1 MSWSWLAQLSWP
13 ALRHQAGRQILAL
26 LSIMLGVALAF
37 AVHLL
42 NSSALS
48 EFSKAAASLNGQADL
63 VLRGAQGALA
73 EGVYGEVAALP
84 GLAQAAPVLE
94 GQAQAVGADGKRF
107 NLRVIGL
114 DFLQSGPI
122 NPELMPADL
131 RSITNLLDPAT
142 VFLNPAAM
150 ARLDAKMD
158 GKSKRL
164 SLRAAQGTG
173 QARSFDFAIGPPI
186 AATGSPL
193 VVLDIA
199 GAQMLLGRLGELDR
213 IDLRLETGQSAQAW
227 LANNALPQGLSASPP
242 PDEGSRLSAMTRAY
256 RVNLGVLSLM
266 ALFTGSFL
274 VFAVMSLSVAQ
285 RLPQLALLGVLGM
298 SAKERAALI
307 LSEGLA
313 LGLLGSAAGLLL
325 GYALASVGQQVLGAD
340 LGFAVGKS
348 AGKGFGLALS
358 AAQLSAA
365 AIFSALGVLISLL
378 ASALPAWSVRRM
390 PVALVLRGLG
400 NELEP
405 EAPRWLAPALLLIG
419 LALAFVPP
427 LPAWPDVPLAAYA
440 AMFFLLLGGIA
451 CVPDLLRLALG
462 LLACLPRAMRG
473 SAIISLVRERARDQ
487 AGEASRALAGVLV
500 ALSLSVA
507 MLVMVGSFRD
517 SLNHWLAQM
526 LPADLYVRSSLRL
539 QAWQGA
545 PLPPG
550 FADAVRASGL
560 ADKVTG
566 QRSSS
571 VWIDGQ
577 AEAIDLM
584 ARELEEN
591 QLPLA
596 EPLAE
601 PLAGPLAEPIAS
613 SQQALP
619 VYINEHL
626 RDQLQLRPGQAL
638 SLRLKPGGAP
648 LAVYV
653 RGIWRDYARQS
664 GALMLP
670 LSDYRR
676 WSGDTQLTE
685 LYIWLK
691 PGATSA
697 QATQTL
703 KALQSGSTDDLE
715 FAAVGELKQMSL
727 TIFDRSFAVT
737 HWLQAVALGIG
748 LFGIAASQSAQVL
761 ARRRE
766 FGLLLHLGLSRA
778 DVLRLLAL
786 EAALLSGVGALAGLG
801 LGLALSAVL
810 VWVVN
815 PQSFHWSMD
824 MSLPWPRLFSLL
836 GAVFAAGLAASLL
849 AAWRAT
855 GADVVQAVKE
865 DW

>member
-1 MSWSWLAQLSWP
+1 LSWSWLAQLSWP

-48 EFSKAAASLNGQADL
+48 EFSKAAANLNGAPDL
-63 VLRGAQGALA
+63 VLRAAQGALP
-73 EGVYGEVAALP
+73 ESVYGDIAAMP
-84 GLAQAAPVLE
+84 GLTLVAPVLE

-114 DFLQSGPI
+114 DILQSGPI
-122 NPELMPADL
+122 NPELMPGDL
-131 RSITNLLDPAT
+131 RSIAGLLDPAKA
-142 VFLNPAAM
+142 FFNPAAM
-150 ARLDAKMD
+150 ARLDAR
-158 GKSKRL
+158 SPRV
-164 SLRAAQGTG
+164 SLRAAQGSG
-173 QARSFDFAIGPPI
+173 QARSLDFALGPAI

-193 VVLDIA
+193 VLLDIA
-199 GAQMLLGRLGELDR
+199 GAQLLLGRLGELDR
-213 IDLRLETGQSAQAW
+213 IDLRLEAGQSAQAW
-227 LANNALPQGLSASPP
+227 LENNTLPQGLTAAPP
-242 PDEGSRLSAMTRAY
+242 PDEGSRLSSMTRAY

-298 SAKERAALI
+298 SAKERAVLI

-325 GYALASVGQQVLGAD
+325 GYALASIGQQVLGAD

-348 AGKGFGLALS
+348 AGKSFGLALS

-365 AIFSALGVLISLL
+365 AVFGALGVLISLL
-378 ASALPAWSVRRM
+378 AGALPAWSVRRM

-405 EAPRWLAPALLLIG
+405 DAPRWLGPALLLSG
-419 LALAFVPP
+419 LTLAFVPP

-440 AMFFLLLGGIA
+440 AMFLLLLGGIA
-451 CVPDLLRLALG
+451 CVPALLRLALSV
-462 LLACLPRAMRG
+462 LACLPRAMRD
-473 SAIISLVRERARDQ
+473 SAIITLVRERARDQ

-517 SLNHWLAQM
+517 SLNQWLTQM

-539 QAWQGA
+539 QAGHDVANA

-550 FADAVRASGL
+550 FADAVRTSGL
-560 ADKVTG
+560 ANKVAG

-571 VWIDGQ
+571 VWLDGQ
-577 AEAIDLM
+577 GKAIDLM
-584 ARELEEN
+584 ARQFQEDK
-591 QLPLA
+591 LPLVGA
-596 EPLAE
+596 LANPLN
-601 PLAGPLAEPIAS
+601 S
-613 SQQALP
+613 SPQAMP

-638 SLRLKPGGAP
+638 ILRVTPGGAP

-653 RGIWRDYARQS
+653 RGVWRDYARQS

-691 PGATSA
+691 PGASSA
-697 QATQTL
+697 QATRML
-703 KALQSGSTDDLE
+703 KALQPGGSDDLE
-715 FAAVGELKQMSL
+715 FAAVGELKEMSL
-727 TIFDRSFAVT
+727 NIFDRSFAVT

-748 LFGIAASQSAQVL
+748 LFSIAASQSAQVL

-766 FGLLLHLGLSRA
+766 FGLLLHLGLSRN
-778 DVLRLLAL
+778 DVLRLLAV

-801 LGLALSAVL
+801 LGLGLSAVL

-824 MSLPWPRLFSLL
+824 MSLPWPRLLALL
-836 GAVFAAGLAASLL
+836 GAVFAAGLAASML

>member
-13 ALRHQAGRQILAL
+13 ALRHQAGRQLLAL
-26 LSIMLGVALAF
+26 LSIMLGVALAY

-48 EFSKAAASLNGQADL
+48 EFSKAAASLNGRPDL
-63 VLRGAQGALA
+63 VLRGTQGALP
-73 EGVYGEVAALP
+73 ESVYGQVAALP
-84 GLAQAAPVLE
+84 GLSLVAPVLE

-114 DFLQSGPI
+114 DVLQSGPI
-122 NPELMPADL
+122 SPELMPADL
-131 RSITNLLDPAT
+131 SSITALLDPQKI
-142 VFLNPAAM
+142 FLNPAAM
-150 ARLDAKMD
+150 ARLDL
-158 GKSKRL
+158 SKTLL
-164 SLRAAQGTG
+164 SLRAAQTSG
-173 QARSFDFAIGPPI
+173 QAHNFDFSVGPGI

-193 VVLDIA
+193 VVMDLA
-199 GAQMLLGRLGELDR
+199 GAQLLLGRLGELDR
-213 IDLRLETGQSAQAW
+213 IDLRLEIGQNAATW
-227 LANNALPQGLSASPP
+227 LASNALPQGLSAAPP
-242 PDEGSRLSAMTRAY
+242 PDEGSRLGAMTRAY

-285 RLPQLALLGVLGM
+285 RQPQLALLGVLGM

-307 LSEGLA
+307 LAEGLA

-325 GYALASVGQQVLGAD
+325 GYVLASVGQQVLGAD
-340 LGFAVGKS
+340 LGFAVGR
-348 AGKGFGLALS
+348 AGGMGLDLNT
-358 AAQLSAA
+358 AQLRAA
-365 AIFSALGVLISLL
+365 AIFGGLGVLISLA

-390 PVALVLRGLG
+390 PVAQVLRGLG

-405 EAPRWLAPALLLIG
+405 ELPRWLGPGLLLG
-419 LALAFVPP
+419 GVALAFVPP
-427 LPAWPDVPLAAYA
+427 LPAWPDLPLAAYA
-440 AMFFLLLGGIA
+440 AMFCLLLGGIA
-451 CVPDLLRLALG
+451 CVPALLRMALG
-462 LLACLPRAMRG
+462 LLAWLPRRLSD
-473 SAIISLVRERARDQ
+473 SATVSLVRERARDQ

-517 SLNHWLAQM
+517 SLNNWLAQM
-526 LPADLYVRSSLRL
+526 LPADFYVRSSLRL
-539 QAWQGA
+539 QAGQGA
-545 PLPPG
+545 ALPPDY
-550 FADAVRASGL
+550 ADAVRASGM
-560 ADKVTG
+560 AEKVSG
-566 QRSSS
+566 QRSTA
-571 VWIDGQ
+571 VWVDGH
-577 AEAIDLM
+577 ADAIDLM
-584 ARELEEN
+584 ARNVEED
-591 QLPLA
+591 QL
-596 EPLAE
+596 
-601 PLAGPLAEPIAS
+601 PLAGPLAAPSGAS
-613 SQQALP
+613 PSALP

-626 RDQLQLRPGQAL
+626 RDQLHLRPGQGL
-638 SLRLKPGGAP
+638 SLRLTPAGSSQ
-648 LAVYV
+648 AVFV

-676 WSGDTQLTE
+676 WSGDPQLTE

-691 PGATSA
+691 PGLASA
-697 QATQTL
+697 DAGEKL
-703 KALQSGSTDDLE
+703 KALQKTNPEDLE
-715 FAAVGELKQMSL
+715 FAAVGELKNMSL
-727 TIFDRSFAVT
+727 YIFDRSFAVT

-766 FGLLLHLGLSRA
+766 FGLLLHLGLTRA
-778 DVLRLLAL
+778 DVLRLLAV
-786 EAALLSGVGALAGLG
+786 EAALLSAVGALAGLG
-801 LGLALSAVL
+801 LGLGLSAVL

-824 MSLPWPRLFSLL
+824 MSLPWPRLISLL
-836 GAVFAAGLAASLL
+836 GAVFAAGVVAAML

-855 GADVVQAVKE
+855 DSDVVQAVKE

>member
-1 MSWSWLAQLSWP
+1 MSWAWLTQLSWP
-13 ALRHQAGRQILAL
+13 ALRHQAGRQLLAL
-26 LSIMLGVALAF
+26 LSITLGVALAF

-48 EFSKAAASLNGQADL
+48 EFSKAAASLNGAPDL
-63 VLRGAQGALA
+63 VLRGTQGPLSESSYAALA
-73 EGVYGEVAALP
+73 KLP
-84 GLAQAAPVLE
+84 GLSLVAPVLE

-114 DFLQSGPI
+114 DVLQSGPLS
-122 NPELMPADL
+122 PELMPSEL
-131 RSITNLLDPAT
+131 KSISSLLDPAT
-142 VFLNPAAM
+142 VFLNPAAI
-150 ARLDAKMD
+150 ARLG
-158 GKSKRL
+158 GKAERL

-173 QARSFDFAIGPPI
+173 AAHSQDFAIGPPI
-186 AATGSPL
+186 AATGSAL
-193 VVLDIA
+193 AVLDIA
-199 GAQMLLGRLGELDR
+199 GAQLLLGRLGELDR
-213 IDLRLETGQSAQAW
+213 IDLRLEAGQNVSTW
-227 LANNALPQGLSASPP
+227 LANNALPQGLKAAPP
-242 PDEGSRLSAMTRAY
+242 PDEGARLSAMTRAY

-285 RLPQLALLGVLGM
+285 RQPQLALLGVLGM
-298 SAKERAALI
+298 TAKERAALI
-307 LSEGLA
+307 MAEGLA

-325 GYALASVGQQVLGAD
+325 GYALASVGQQVLGAE
-340 LGFAVGKS
+340 LGFAVGK
-348 AGKGFGLALS
+348 AGGKSFGLALS
-358 AAQLSAA
+358 ATQIGAA
-365 AIFSALGVLISLL
+365 AIFGVIGVLISL
-378 ASALPAWSVRRM
+378 AACALPAWSVRRM

-405 EAPRWLAPALLLIG
+405 ALPSWLGPSLLLAG

-440 AMFFLLLGGIA
+440 AMFLLLLGGIA
-451 CVPDLLRLALG
+451 CVPALLRLALG
-462 LLACLPRAMRG
+462 LLSVLPKALSG
-473 SAIISLVRERARDQ
+473 SALLALVRDRARDQ
-487 AGEASRALAGVLV
+487 AGEASRSLAGVLV

-517 SLNHWLAQM
+517 SLTQWLDQM
-526 LPADLYVRSSLRL
+526 LPADFYVRSSLRM
-539 QAWQGA
+539 QAGQGA
-545 PLPPG
+545 ALPPDY
-550 FADAVRASGL
+550 APALRASGL
-560 ADKVTG
+560 AKTVTG

-571 VWIDGQ
+571 VWLDEQ

-584 ARELEEN
+584 AREFKVD
-591 QLPLA
+591 QLPLVGPLV

-601 PLAGPLAEPIAS
+601 TS
-613 SQQALP
+613 TALP

-626 RDQLQLRPGQAL
+626 RDQLQLRPGQ
-638 SLRLKPGGAP
+638 SITLRLTPGGARQ
-648 LAVYV
+648 AAYV
-653 RGIWRDYARQS
+653 RGVWRDYARQS
-664 GALMLP
+664 GALMLQ
-670 LSDYRR
+670 LSDYQR
-676 WSGDTQLTE
+676 WSGDMQLTE

-691 PGATSA
+691 PGLASA
-697 QATQTL
+697 EPGPQL
-703 KALQSGSTDDLE
+703 KALQSNNLDDLE
-715 FAAVGELKQMSL
+715 FAAVGELKAMSL
-727 TIFDRSFAVT
+727 SIFERSFAVT

-766 FGLLLHLGLSRA
+766 FGLLRHLGLTRA
-778 DVLRLLAL
+778 DVLRLLAV

-801 LGLALSAVL
+801 LGLALSGVL

-824 MSLPWPRLFSLL
+824 MSLPWPRLLALL
-836 GAVFAAGLAASLL
+836 GAVFLAGLSASML

-855 GADVVQAVKE
+855 GDDVVQAVKE